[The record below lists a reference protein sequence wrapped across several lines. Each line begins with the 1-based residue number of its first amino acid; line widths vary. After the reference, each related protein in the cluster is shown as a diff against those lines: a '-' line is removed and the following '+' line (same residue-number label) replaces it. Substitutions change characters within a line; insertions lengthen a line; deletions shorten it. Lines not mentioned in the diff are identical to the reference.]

1 MNTALGVDVD
11 AVLLGV
17 GGAGENDVGVGGA
30 LITLVTDV
38 YDDAVLGDLEFE
50 LEGVNGTFF
59 ETYVIWTNDTLV
71 SAHEEN
77 DLWLGLL
84 D

>member
-1 MNTALGVDVD
+1 MNTALGIDVD

-38 YDDAVLGDLEFE
+38 YDDAVLGDLDFE
-50 LEGVNGTFF
+50 LERVKWNFLK
-59 ETYVIWTNDTLV
+59 NLR
-71 SAHEEN
+71 H
-77 DLWLGLL
+77 L
-84 D
+84 DQ

>member
-1 MNTALGVDVD
+1 MNTALGIDVD

-38 YDDAVLGDLEFE
+38 YDDAVLGDLDFE
-50 LEGVNGTFF
+50 LERVKWNFF
-59 ETYVIWTNDTLV
+59 KTYVIWTNDTLV